1 MANKTFND
9 VKINVTFTKATS
21 DVTVSGGND
30 HASNISGSPTA
41 QDLALA
47 LGKIQNWYDNWH
59 AVVWTGDAATVNG
72 KTVAVSVPSTAK
84 FTDHITTAT
93 TTGSGNAVTSVTA
106 DANGALT
113 VTKGTT
119 FLTSATQYIKSI
131 ESSGSGNAVTA
142 LSVSGGTLTYTL
154 GSTFLTEHPAIT
166 VDTDTT
172 STASPGAGGTFTTVD
187 SVTRDTNGHVT
198 KINTKTVTL
207 PAAISDTKVT
217 QSIKTDNKNYPLLLS
232 YYESSSS
239 TTTAQ
244 TANRSNS
251 IYANP
256 STGTITATNFA
267 GTINGYTISGNVAKA
282 VPSNAVFTDTTYTFA
297 EGSTNGKFTVTPS
310 GGTAQSVTV
319 HGLNSAAYQPTTA
332 FVPAKPDGSTAFLG
346 ADNIVNS
353 KYLPSYV
360 DDVIEGYYHDGKFY
374 TTRSG
379 SSPNY
384 TYSGEIT
391 GETGKIYV
399 DLGVE
404 PAEPYRWGGSAYTS
418 MRFDYPTAVDAV
430 DGGADIFPDTGAA
443 SDVVNG
449 EILLH
454 FTDGTTETKKVYKHP
469 DTAGN
474 KHIPSGGS
482 SGQVLVYSSS
492 GTAAWGAVPSHSHS
506 NYQGA
511 TASAAGVAGFVP
523 PAAKTQTT
531 AYFLTGAATWSN
543 APVIESDILTLN
555 VIAGS

>member
-41 QDLALA
+41 QDLALG

-59 AVVWTGDAATVNG
+59 PVVWTGDAATVNG
-72 KTVAVSVPSTAK
+72 KTVAVNVPSNAK

-93 TTGSGNAVTSVTA
+93 TSGSGNAVTAVTA

-113 VTKGTT
+113 ITKGTT
-119 FLTSATQYIKSI
+119 FLTAATQYIKSI
-131 ESSGSGNAVTA
+131 ESSGTGNAITA

-154 GSTFLTEHPAIT
+154 GETFLTEHPIIPT
-166 VDTDTT
+166 ETDTT
-172 STASPGAGGTFTTVD
+172 SSATPGAGGTFTTVD
-187 SVTRDTNGHVT
+187 SVTRDTNGHVL

-267 GTINGYTISGNVAKA
+267 GTINGYTIAGNVSKE
-282 VPSNAVFTDTTYTFA
+282 VPSDAVFTDTTYTFA

-319 HGLNSAAYQPTTA
+319 HGLNSAAYQPTSA
-332 FVPAKPDGSTAFLG
+332 FVPAKPDGSTAFL
-346 ADNIVNS
+346 DSNHIVNS

-374 TTRSG
+374 TTRTG
-379 SSPNY
+379 TAPNY

-391 GETGKIYV
+391 GESGKIYLDIGV
-399 DLGVE
+399 D
-404 PAEPYRWGGSAYTS
+404 PAEPYRWGGSAYAS
-418 MRFDYPTAVDAV
+418 MKSPTISAV
-430 DGGADIFPDTGAA
+430 ADVTQK
-443 SDVVNG
+443 SNG
-449 EILLH
+449 VITKT
-454 FTDGTTETKKVYKHP
+454 FTDGTPSADVTVYTHP
-469 DTAGN
+469 TTAGN

-482 SGQVLVYSSS
+482 SGQVLVYGGSS
-492 GTAAWGAVPSHSHS
+492 GTAVWGAVPSHSHP

-523 PAAKTQTT
+523 PAAAAQTN
-531 AYFLTGAATWSN
+531 AYFLNGAGAWSN
-543 APVIESDILTLN
+543 APVIEEDILTLN

>member
-9 VKINVTFTKATS
+9 VKINVTFTKAAS
-21 DVTVSGGND
+21 DVTVAGGND

-41 QDLALA
+41 QDLALG
-47 LGKIQNWYDNWH
+47 LGKIQNWFDNWH
-59 AVVWTGDAATVNG
+59 SVVWTGDAATVNG
-72 KTVAVSVPSTAK
+72 KTIAVNVPADAK

-93 TTGSGNAVTSVTA
+93 TSGSGNAVTAVTA

-113 VTKGTT
+113 ITK
-119 FLTSATQYIKSI
+119 
-131 ESSGSGNAVTA
+131 
-142 LSVSGGTLTYTL
+142 
-154 GSTFLTEHPAIT
+154 GSTFLTEHPTIP
-166 VDTDTT
+166 VETDTT
-172 STASPGAGGTFTTVD
+172 STATPGAGGTFTTVD
-187 SVTRDTNGHVT
+187 SVTRDTDGHVT
-198 KINTKTVTL
+198 KINTKTITL
-207 PAAISDTKVT
+207 PSAIGDTKVT
-217 QSIKTDNKNYPLLLS
+217 QSIKSDNKNYPLLLS
-232 YYESSSS
+232 YYESTSS

-267 GTINGYTISGNVAKA
+267 GTINGYTIAGNVSKE
-282 VPSNAVFTDTTYTFA
+282 VPSDAVFTDTTYTFA
-297 EGSTNGKFTVTPS
+297 EGTSNGKFTVTPA
-310 GGTAQSVTV
+310 GGTTQSVTV
-319 HGLNSAAYQPTTA
+319 HGLNTAAYQPTSA

-374 TTRSG
+374 TTRTGTAPDYS
-379 SSPNY
+379 
-384 TYSGEIT
+384 YSGEIT
-391 GETGKIYV
+391 GETGKIYL

-404 PAEPYRWGGSAYTS
+404 PAEPYRWGGSAYAS
-418 MRFDYPTAVDAV
+418 MKSPTISAI
-430 DGGADIFPDTGAA
+430 ADITQK
-443 SDVVNG
+443 SNG
-449 EILLH
+449 VITKTY
-454 FTDGTTETKKVYKHP
+454 TDGTPAADVTVYTHP
-469 DTAGN
+469 TTAGN

-482 SGQVLVYSSS
+482 SGQVLVYSAS

-523 PAAKTQTT
+523 PAAAAQTT
-531 AYFLTGAATWSN
+531 AYFLNGAGAWSN
-543 APVIESDILTLN
+543 APVIEEDILTLN